1 MKKLVAILSGL
12 VLFLLVLYLAVF
24 MGLSRGWAL
33 LGLAL
38 LLLLVYLLVPRA
50 RVQAVRILNSWIWF
64 WVGLL
69 ALAGL
74 FLPIQ
79 TLSPYPGSVQGVLA
93 VLKSY
98 TVFFLLPLAP
108 MIAAMLLYQG
118 IRRRSERHSLQF
130 GNVMTITMRVDIYYF
145 LILALLLAVTLYNFY
160 WLIVWDSTGDALG
173 FLWLISPLF
182 AAVFAGLMLTFVLK
196 GR

>member
-74 FLPIQ
+74 LPAHPDTVSIPRLSARGAGCLEELHGFLPAPAC
-79 TLSPYPGSVQGVLA
+79 TDDRGHAA
-93 VLKSY
+93 VS
-98 TVFFLLPLAP
+98 
-108 MIAAMLLYQG
+108 
-118 IRRRSERHSLQF
+118 
-130 GNVMTITMRVDIYYF
+130 
-145 LILALLLAVTLYNFY
+145 
-160 WLIVWDSTGDALG
+160 GDA
-173 FLWLISPLF
+173 
-182 AAVFAGLMLTFVLK
+182 AGGLRPTACNLETS
-196 GR
+196 